1 MFDERFARQYR
12 YEPPSGFPLT
22 SLCTGIVHH
31 LSGPNRSAPAQSPSY
46 SSVSAYA
53 AACAWHNSRE
63 FRVSVCHQHTC
74 IYARLLGPCFKTGRK
89 RPLSQDR
96 PKAPQTAS
104 PFTRHTE
111 GFPSRM
117 PATKSQRFH
126 PVFLLLNTPPKY
138 SLHLTPLMYV
148 KFQCTLETL

>member
-31 LSGPNRSAPAQSPSY
+31 LSGPNRYAPAQSPSY

-53 AACAWHNSRE
+53 AACAWHITLS
-63 FRVSVCHQHTC
+63 FRVSVCHQHTR

-89 RPLSQDR
+89 RPLSQNR
-96 PKAPQTAS
+96 PKAPQTGRS
-104 PFTRHTE
+104 FTKHTT
-111 GFPSRM
+111 GFPARM
-117 PATKSQRFH
+117 FATKSRRFH
-126 PVFLLLNTPPKY
+126 PVFPLLYTPPKY
-138 SLHLTPLMYV
+138 SLRPHAFDV
-148 KFQCTLETL
+148 REN

>member
-31 LSGPNRSAPAQSPSY
+31 LSGPNRYAPAQSPSY

-53 AACAWHNSRE
+53 AACAWHISLS

-89 RPLSQDR
+89 RPFSQNR
-96 PKAPQTAS
+96 PKAPQTAGS
-104 PFTRHTE
+104 FTKHPESCPPRIL
-111 GFPSRM
+111 
-117 PATKSQRFH
+117 ATKSRRFH
-126 PVFLLLNTPPKY
+126 SVFRLLYTPPKC
-138 SLHLTPLMYV
+138 SFRPHAFDV
-148 KFQCTLETL
+148 REN